1 MGNEGDRLLELRIT
15 SNLGLRREINESN
28 NVRLALLL
36 LSVGTIRTLDLPLK
50 TSVPATFQNLYGE
63 CHTLRL
69 RDFQGGK
76 ASSRKSRQGR
86 PTL

>member
-28 NVRLALLL
+28 NARLALLL

-50 TSVPATFQNLYGE
+50 TSVPATFQNLYG
-63 CHTLRL
+63 
-69 RDFQGGK
+69 Q
-76 ASSRKSRQGR
+76 
-86 PTL
+86 